1 VNKKTIVLPRR
12 VCNRLDEKGKE
23 TLTSSLG
30 QGKMHKAKAV
40 LTSTSHEIWNKEN
53 LEERR
58 RGSETVA
65 HLHSNQKRETIG
77 IINAR
82 RNTDIFIP
90 RNPGFTNRAR
100 RSRKIDNNLKPDY
113 TSSSSLRNKT
123 STQKYNS
130 GNDIIVID

>member
-1 VNKKTIVLPRR
+1 
-12 VCNRLDEKGKE
+12 
-23 TLTSSLG
+23 
-30 QGKMHKAKAV
+30 MHKAKAV
-40 LTSTSHEIWNKEN
+40 FASTSHEIWNKEN

-65 HLHSNQKRETIG
+65 HLHSIQKRETIG

-100 RSRKIDNNLKPDY
+100 RSRKLTTISNRATLPHHRSETKPPLK
-113 TSSSSLRNKT
+113 NKT
-123 STQKYNS
+123 VEMTS
-130 GNDIIVID
+130 

>member
-1 VNKKTIVLPRR
+1 
-12 VCNRLDEKGKE
+12 
-23 TLTSSLG
+23 
-30 QGKMHKAKAV
+30 MHKAKAV
-40 LTSTSHEIWNKEN
+40 FASTSHEIWNKEN

-58 RGSETVA
+58 GSETVA
-65 HLHSNQKRETIG
+65 HQDSIQKRETIG

-113 TSSSSLRNKT
+113 TSSSSLQKKT

-130 GNDIIVID
+130 GNDIIVKD

>member
-1 VNKKTIVLPRR
+1 MDKKTIPRR
-12 VCNRLDEKGKE
+12 VRNRLDEKLKE

-40 LTSTSHEIWNKEN
+40 FASTSHEIWNKEN

-58 RGSETVA
+58 GSETVA
-65 HLHSNQKRETIG
+65 HLHSIQKRETIG

-82 RNTDIFIP
+82 RNTDISLF
-90 RNPGFTNRAR
+90 R
-100 RSRKIDNNLKPDY
+100 RTLVSPIAGDEVEKIDNNLKPDY
-113 TSSSSLRNKT
+113 TSSSSLQNKT

>member
-1 VNKKTIVLPRR
+1 
-12 VCNRLDEKGKE
+12 
-23 TLTSSLG
+23 
-30 QGKMHKAKAV
+30 MHKAKAV
-40 LTSTSHEIWNKEN
+40 FASTSHEIWNKEN

-65 HLHSNQKRETIG
+65 HLHSSQKRETIG
-77 IINAR
+77 ITNAR

-90 RNPGFTNRAR
+90 RNPGFTNRAP

-123 STQKYNS
+123 STQNKTVEMTS
-130 GNDIIVID
+130 